1 MSIATVIVT
10 ICLAAM
16 FLFASSIKLFGVK
29 QSLAIRDHL
38 GISPTLWRVIGLLEL
53 AGVVGALAGLA
64 WWPIG
69 VAAAV
74 GLALLSVG
82 AVVSHVRAS
91 DSVTDTAA
99 AVIGFAFAVA
109 TAVLQT
115 T

>member
-16 FLFASSIKLFGVK
+16 FLFASSIKLLGVQ

-38 GISPTLWRVIGLLEL
+38 GISPTLWRVIGLFEL
-53 AGVVGALAGLA
+53 AGVAGALAGLA

-69 VAAAV
+69 VSAAV

-91 DSVTDTAA
+91 DSVTDTAP
-99 AVIGFAFAVA
+99 AVIGLALAVA

-115 T
+115 I